1 MVLYSWLALLITIL
15 FNFLYE
21 IGGDLAQKNSRP
33 ALGRFVTIKLDDAT
47 NNLLISAKNR
57 SGRSKTNEMTIR
69 MRDHLERFPDFYSSE
84 YAEGVPTRKKK

>member
-1 MVLYSWLALLITIL
+1 M
-15 FNFLYE
+15 
-21 IGGDLAQKNSRP
+21 
-33 ALGRFVTIKLDDAT
+33 KLDDAT

-84 YAEGVPTRKKK
+84 YAGGVPTIKKK